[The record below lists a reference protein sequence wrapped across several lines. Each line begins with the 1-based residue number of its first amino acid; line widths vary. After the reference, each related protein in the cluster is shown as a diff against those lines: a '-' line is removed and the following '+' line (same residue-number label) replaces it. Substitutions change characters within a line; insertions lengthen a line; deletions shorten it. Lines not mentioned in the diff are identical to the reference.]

1 MFDLHM
7 HTIFSD
13 GRNTPEE
20 MVQEAVR
27 QGLETVGISDHSSG
41 DPCGMK
47 METVSEYKAEI
58 KRLKEKYAGR
68 IRVLCGLERDF
79 LTDDFSEYDYTIGS
93 VHWLRMPDGHHVS
106 IEWTAEKLR
115 EGADRYFGGD
125 MYALAE
131 AYYETEARVADVT
144 KCDIIGHFDLV
155 TKFIEKDPAFDIR
168 HPRYRKAWMKAAD
181 TLLKTGKPFEI
192 NTGAI
197 SRGYRT
203 TPYPDGEICRYLLDH
218 GAKLIFSSDAHS
230 KDAIANQF
238 SLLETAWPDP
248 GECPF

>member
-1 MFDLHM
+1 MAVANLPDLSQ
-7 HTIFSD
+7 IFGVHD
-13 GRNTPEE
+13 AGPGNAHEP
-20 MVQEAVR
+20 
-27 QGLETVGISDHSSG
+27 GL
-41 DPCGMK
+41 
-47 METVSEYKAEI
+47 
-58 KRLKEKYAGR
+58 L
-68 IRVLCGLERDF
+68 
-79 LTDDFSEYDYTIGS
+79 
-93 VHWLRMPDGHHVS
+93 
-106 IEWTAEKLR
+106 
-115 EGADRYFGGD
+115 
-125 MYALAE
+125 
-131 AYYETEARVADVT
+131 
-144 KCDIIGHFDLV
+144 
-155 TKFIEKDPAFDIR
+155 DPAFDIR